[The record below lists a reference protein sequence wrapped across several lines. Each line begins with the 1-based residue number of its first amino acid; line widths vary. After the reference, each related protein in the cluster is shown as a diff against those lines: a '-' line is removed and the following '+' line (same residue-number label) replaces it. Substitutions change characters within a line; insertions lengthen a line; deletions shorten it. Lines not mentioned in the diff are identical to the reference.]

1 MKGQNKHI
9 SGADILLKSLEMS
22 GIEMLVG
29 YTGGAIMPIFDRL
42 PDHSKLRFIMSRHE
56 QGASF
61 IAQGYARASGK
72 LAPVLTTSGPG
83 AMNTVTGVADAI
95 MDNVPLMVI
104 SGQVATGVIGT
115 DAFQESDVI
124 GVMCPITKY
133 SIQPLSPTEIPQAVV
148 NCIELATKGRPG
160 PVCLDIPKNVQIE
173 KVKDIHKL
181 PKFEFIKKESKIEK
195 EDLEKFEDLISNSSK
210 PVILCGH
217 GIVISQAFDELLEFA
232 EKNLIPVSLTL
243 HGVAGFPNRHELSL
257 GMMGMHGE
265 IEANRAIQNADL
277 IIALGMRFDDRVTGK
292 LETYAKNAKVIHVD
306 IDPSELNKNVK
317 VDLGIVADLK
327 TFLNNYN
334 KNSKHKGYRN
344 QDRWIDY
351 LNEQKKLSN
360 KNYADIFEKG
370 TGPNGELLMSRI
382 IHELSEFTEGKDNI
396 VSDVGQHQMFSAKFY
411 KFERPNT
418 WFNSGGAGTM
428 GFGLPA
434 GIGVKLA
441 RPEEEVWV
449 ITGDGGFQMN
459 IQELGTIFQY
469 KLNVNILIM
478 NNSFL
483 GMVKQWQNLF
493 FDNRL
498 VMTELINPN
507 FQKIAEAYSI
517 PYKKVMTVDEIKPS
531 ISWAKAMQGPT
542 ITEYI
547 CDKKEIVFPMV
558 PNGFPLEEMIINLK
572 DKK

>member
-1 MKGQNKHI
+1 MKGQNKNI

-29 YTGGAIMPIFDRL
+29 YTGGAIMPTFDRL
-42 PDHSKLRFIMSRHE
+42 PDHPKLRFIMSRHE
-56 QGASF
+56 QGAAF

-104 SGQVATGVIGT
+104 SGQVAAGVIGT

-124 GVMCPITKY
+124 GVMYPITKY
-133 SIQPLSPTEIPQAVV
+133 SIQPLSPSEIPQAVV

-181 PKFEFIKKESKIEK
+181 PKFEFIKKVSKIDK
-195 EDLEKFEDLISNSSK
+195 EDLENFEDLISTSSK

-217 GIVISQAFDELLEFA
+217 GIVISQAFDELLVFA
-232 EKNLIPVSLTL
+232 EKNVIPVSQTL
-243 HGVAGFPNRHELSL
+243 HGVAGFPNGHELSL

-344 QDRWIDY
+344 QEKWINY
-351 LNEQKKLSN
+351 LNEQKILSN

-382 IHELSEFTEGKDNI
+382 IHELSEYTEGKDNI

-469 KLNVNILIM
+469 KLNVNIMIM

-493 FDNRL
+493 FDDRL

-558 PNGFPLEEMIINLK
+558 PNGYPFEEMIINLK